1 MGVVS
6 LSTRFCVCSL
16 IEFVYSLYGADFT
29 RSQYKI
35 LCMLTYRNVDV
46 NSTSAQSLSQYK
58 ILCML
63 TYSYY
68 RLINTLLFGVS
79 VQDFVYAHL

>member
-1 MGVVS
+1 MLTYSGLLPHTGFDNNG

-16 IEFVYSLYGADFT
+16 IE
-29 RSQYKI
+29 
-35 LCMLTYRNVDV
+35 
-46 NSTSAQSLSQYK
+46 AQSAPAFGATKSQYK

-63 TYSYY
+63 TYSMYVEY
-68 RLINTLLFGVS
+68 GGKGVKVS